1 MLTGLDRDVF
11 PAIALG
17 VFIRGSLISLIFI
30 LLRVVRRETGSIG
43 VADVLVLVLIADAA
57 QNGMAG
63 EYKSVPEDMLL
74 VATIVLWS
82 LVADW
87 ASYHVAAI
95 GNLLHP
101 QPIELIKDG
110 KPMRDKMRR
119 NFITIDELMT
129 SVLSAGTEHIGKV
142 RRAWLEGNGE
152 ISVTP
157 DRPLMRPR

>member
-1 MLTGLDRDVF
+1 MFTLPDWNGMVSPQSL
-11 PAIALG
+11 LE
-17 VFIRGSLISLIFI
+17 VFIRGSLMYLFIFI
-30 LLRVVRRETGSIG
+30 LLRVVRRETGSIS

-63 EYKSVPEDMLL
+63 EYKSVPEGMLL

-82 LVADW
+82 LVVDW

-101 QPIELIKDG
+101 QPVELIKDG

-119 NFITIDELMT
+119 NFITFDELMT
-129 SVLSAGTEHIGKV
+129 SVRSAGTEDLGKV

-152 ISVTP
+152 ISVILK
-157 DRPLMRPR
+157 DH